1 MLTSLWLAC
10 AGLVAAW
17 PAAGGAGCESCAE
30 SYCSDAGAAP
40 QGTLVTS
47 SATIGYAIA
56 EEGLRLT
63 VRHRGSSAETVLDL
77 PYPAPKRAGHA
88 DEGGAGGACDPPA
101 G

>member
-17 PAAGGAGCESCAE
+17 SAAGGAGCESCAE

-47 SATIGYAIA
+47 SATIGFAIA
-56 EEGLRLT
+56 EDGLRVT
-63 VRHRGSSAETVLDL
+63 VRHRGSSAETVVDL
-77 PYPAPKRAGHA
+77 PYPAPKRASHA

>member
-17 PAAGGAGCESCAE
+17 SVAGGAGCESCAE

-47 SATIGYAIA
+47 SATIGFAIA
-56 EEGLRLT
+56 EDGLRLT
-63 VRHRGSSAETVLDL
+63 VRHRGSRAETVLDL
-77 PYPAPKRAGHA
+77 PYPAPKRAHHA
-88 DEGGAGGACDPPA
+88 DEGGAGDACDPPA

>member
-17 PAAGGAGCESCAE
+17 SAAGGAGCESCAE

-47 SATIGYAIA
+47 SATIGFAIA
-56 EEGLRLT
+56 EDGLRLT

-77 PYPAPKRAGHA
+77 PYPAPKRVSHA

>member
-17 PAAGGAGCESCAE
+17 SAAGGAGCESCAE

-47 SATIGYAIA
+47 SATIGFAIA
-56 EEGLRLT
+56 EDGLRVT

-77 PYPAPKRAGHA
+77 PYPAPKRASHA

>member
-17 PAAGGAGCESCAE
+17 SAAGGAGCESCAE

-47 SATIGYAIA
+47 SATIGFAIA
-56 EEGLRLT
+56 EDGLRLT
-63 VRHRGSSAETVLDL
+63 VRHRGSRAETVLDL
-77 PYPAPKRAGHA
+77 PYPAPKRAHHA
-88 DEGGAGGACDPPA
+88 DEGGAGDACDPPA

>member
-17 PAAGGAGCESCAE
+17 SAAGGAGCESCAE

-47 SATIGYAIA
+47 SATIGFAIA
-56 EEGLRLT
+56 EDGLRLT
-63 VRHRGSSAETVLDL
+63 VRHRGSRAETVLDL
-77 PYPAPKRAGHA
+77 PYPAPKRAHHA
-88 DEGGAGGACDPPA
+88 DVGGAGDACDPPA

>member
-17 PAAGGAGCESCAE
+17 SAAGGAGCESCAE

-47 SATIGYAIA
+47 SATIGFAIA
-56 EEGLRLT
+56 EDGLRVT

-77 PYPAPKRAGHA
+77 PYPAPKRARHA
-88 DEGGAGGACDPPA
+88 DEGGEGGTCDPPA

>member
-1 MLTSLWLAC
+1 MQTSLWLVV
-10 AGLVAAW
+10 AGLVAAG
-17 PAAGGAGCESCAE
+17 PAAGGAGCESRAE
-30 SYCSDAGAAP
+30 SYCGDAGAAR
-40 QGTLVTS
+40 QGVLVTS

-56 EEGLRLT
+56 EDGLRLT

-77 PYPAPKRAGHA
+77 PYPGPKRDSHG

>member
-1 MLTSLWLAC
+1 MQTSLWLAV
-10 AGLVAAW
+10 AGLVAAG
-17 PAAGGAGCESCAE
+17 PCAGGAGCESRAE

-47 SATIGYAIA
+47 SATIGFAIA
-56 EEGLRLT
+56 EDGLRLT
-63 VRHRGSSAETVLDL
+63 VRRRGSSAETVLDL
-77 PYPAPKRAGHA
+77 PYPVPKRARQV

>member
-1 MLTSLWLAC
+1 MQTSLWLVV
-10 AGLVAAW
+10 AGLVAAG

-30 SYCSDAGAAP
+30 SYCGDAGAAR
-40 QGTLVTS
+40 QGLLVTS
-47 SATIGYAIA
+47 SAAIGFTIA

-63 VRHRGSSAETVLDL
+63 VRHRGSSAETVVDL
-77 PYPAPKRAGHA
+77 PYPAPKRASHA

>member
-10 AGLVAAW
+10 AGLLAAW

-47 SATIGYAIA
+47 SATIGFAIA
-56 EEGLRLT
+56 EDGLRLT

-77 PYPAPKRAGHA
+77 PYPAPKRASYA

>member
-17 PAAGGAGCESCAE
+17 PAAVGAGCESCAE

-47 SATIGYAIA
+47 SATIGFAIA

-77 PYPAPKRAGHA
+77 PYPAPKRASHA

>member
-10 AGLVAAW
+10 AGLLAAW

-47 SATIGYAIA
+47 SATIGFAIA
-56 EEGLRLT
+56 EDGLRLT
-63 VRHRGSSAETVLDL
+63 VRHRGSRAETVVDL
-77 PYPAPKRAGHA
+77 PYPAPKRASHA

>member
-47 SATIGYAIA
+47 SATIGFAIA
-56 EEGLRLT
+56 EDGLRVT
-63 VRHRGSSAETVLDL
+63 VRHRGSSAETVVDL
-77 PYPAPKRAGHA
+77 PYPAPKRASHA